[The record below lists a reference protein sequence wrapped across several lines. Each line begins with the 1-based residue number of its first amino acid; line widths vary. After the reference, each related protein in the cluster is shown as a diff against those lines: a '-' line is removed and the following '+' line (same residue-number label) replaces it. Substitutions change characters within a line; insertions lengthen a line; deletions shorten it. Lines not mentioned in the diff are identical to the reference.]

1 MQANAVN
8 VDALI
13 TGIRVGYGA
22 FPRGLIDYIWRV
34 KQPYNVSAV
43 AEIAALAAL
52 SNPAYLQ
59 VRFFLSVYMR
69 FLRCFRMFEIKLLQK
84 ELAYSRFSPAS
95 RFWNPFH
102 QNQISFFAGVVKFIK
117 SITFLT

>member
-59 VRFFLSVYMR
+59 VL
-69 FLRCFRMFEIKLLQK
+69 ILLY
-84 ELAYSRFSPAS
+84 A
-95 RFWNPFH
+95 
-102 QNQISFFAGVVKFIK
+102 
-117 SITFLT
+117 